1 MAQTMLH
8 RGRRL
13 GRADVLHA
21 VLSAAAVAFLT
32 WIALILTPAGTSP
45 LWWPASGAAVAAVVT
60 ARRHVRLPMLGVVLA
75 GSLLGNMIAGTSTMY
90 ALAFAVGNT
99 AEAAVA
105 SWWLLRGIGGIPRL
119 DTVRDLTRLVI
130 AAALGALVGATVGI
144 TLMATAGL
152 GDPPLVAWVH
162 LLASDASAI
171 VLIVALF
178 CRQDPSPAPA
188 SRGEMVAQLLAVLLV
203 LGISFGPAS
212 GLPIGFS
219 IVVPLVWGAVRTDPR
234 WIVGQLVAVL
244 ALVLLLTAQGLGPFA
259 DAQARSGV
267 EYLSFTLSQLFVIAV
282 FLLVTSLA
290 LMASHQRRL
299 LKRLSDSERLLRAG
313 FNDSLVGT
321 ALIRRQ
327 GSALRVAEAN
337 RVARELLGIPVDL
350 PIERIDWMARVRGD
364 RDMLARSLAAVLDGE
379 APTWRGEFEI
389 SGSDGQSAWIEA
401 AAAPLVGEDLTVV
414 HLVDVTAR
422 KVAESTAEHLAL
434 FDSVTGLPNRSLV
447 HDRLTQAL
455 VTAEAVGEP
464 VAVLL
469 LDLDDFKQVN
479 DAIGPPGGDQV
490 LAAVGHRLSRAVRDI
505 DTVAR
510 LGGDEFA
517 VILPGVDADVAR
529 ERAEE
534 LLDEIRRPI
543 DVGTARQRVTA
554 SLGIVTSHVGSTAA
568 DLLSDADTAMYA
580 AKRRGRDRA
589 VHVDE
594 TQRDRA
600 LAAARALSELD
611 SALERGHIVLHAQP
625 IVSLG
630 DGRIPAAEL
639 LVRWQHPTQGLLPPS
654 TWLPHVS
661 QGAHGRRLE
670 RWILQEAC
678 RIAADWQRLW
688 GPTAPRAHV
697 NVATGLLH
705 SGDLADQVLSALSNH
720 GVAPGAILLE
730 LTEHDL
736 EGVRGTLMP
745 ELERLRDAGVRLAV
759 DDFGTGYSS
768 FSRLSEL
775 PLDELKID
783 HLFTSRMLHD
793 PRSHEVVT
801 AILRLATSL
810 GLDTVAEGV
819 ESPEQVA
826 ALVEAGCSH
835 GQGYLWSPAVPIPEF
850 VALVEG
856 WRPRVA

>member
-1 MAQTMLH
+1 MAQAMVY
-8 RGRRL
+8 RGGRF
-13 GRADVLHA
+13 GRADLLHA
-21 VLSAAAVAFLT
+21 AVSALAVAFLT
-32 WIALILTPAGTSP
+32 WIALVLTPAGASP
-45 LWWPASGAAVAAVVT
+45 LWWPASGAAVAAVAT
-60 ARRHVRLPMLGVVLA
+60 ARRGARLPMLGVVLA
-75 GSLLGNMIAGTSTMY
+75 GSLLGNVIAGTSTMY

-119 DTVRDLTRLVI
+119 DTVRDLSRLVV
-130 AAALGALVGATVGI
+130 AAALGAIVGATVGM

-188 SRGEMVAQLLAVLLV
+188 SRGEMVAQLLAVMIV

-234 WIVGQLVAVL
+234 WVVGQLVAVL
-244 ALVLLLTAQGLGPFA
+244 ALVLFLTAQGLGPFA
-259 DAQARSGV
+259 DAQARSSL

-290 LMASHQRRL
+290 LMASHQRQL
-299 LKRLSDSERLLRAG
+299 LARVTDSERLLRAG

-321 ALIRRQ
+321 ALVRRK
-327 GSALRVAEAN
+327 GSHLRVAEAN
-337 RVARELLGIPVDL
+337 RVARDLLGIPHDL
-350 PIERIDWMARVRGD
+350 PIERMDW
-364 RDMLARSLAAVLDGE
+364 LARIRTDRAHVATALASVLDGE
-379 APTWRGEFEI
+379 VPYWRGEFEM
-389 SGSDGQSAWIEA
+389 SGSDGRPQWVEA
-401 AAAPLVGEDLTVV
+401 AAAPLAGEDLVV
-414 HLVDVTAR
+414 MHLVDATAR
-422 KVAESTAEHLAL
+422 KIAESTAEHLAL
-434 FDSVTGLPNRSLV
+434 FDPVTGLPNRSLV
-447 HDRLTQAL
+447 HDRLTHAL
-455 VTAEAVGEP
+455 VTAEAAGDP

-479 DAIGPPGGDQV
+479 DAVGPPGGDQV
-490 LAAVGHRLSRAVRDI
+490 LATVAHRLSSAVREI

-517 VILPGVDADVAR
+517 VILPGVDAAVAR

-543 DVGTARQRVTA
+543 DIGPSRQRVTA
-554 SLGIVTSHVGSTAA
+554 SLGIVTSRPGCTAA
-568 DLLSDADTAMYA
+568 DLLGDADTAMYA

-611 SALERGHIVLHAQP
+611 TALERGDIVLHAQP
-625 IVSLG
+625 IVRLA
-630 DGRIPAAEL
+630 DGRVHAAEL
-639 LVRWQHPTQGLLPPS
+639 LVRWEHPTQGLMPPA

-678 RIAADWQRLW
+678 RIAATWQRLW
-688 GPTAPRAHV
+688 GESAPRAHV
-697 NVATGLLH
+697 NVSTGLLDG
-705 SGDLADQVLSALSNH
+705 GDLAEQVLGAMAAYRLP
-720 GVAPGAILLE
+720 APAIVLE

-736 EGVRGTLMP
+736 EGVRDGLAH
-745 ELERLRDAGVRLAV
+745 ELQQVRAAGVRLAV

-793 PRSHEVVT
+793 PRSQEVVS

-826 ALVEAGCSH
+826 ALIDVGCTH
-835 GQGYLWSPAVPIPEF
+835 GQGYLWSPAVPPEEF
-850 VALVEG
+850 VALVEA
-856 WRPRVA
+856 WRPRVP